1 MFFYITMSESIYSQS
16 VLSNAIIKL
25 ANAFR
30 EAGYN
35 PPGKIEV
42 VDSQTFHKL
51 LAEVMELYNNI
62 DRKKAPVAPKFSIA
76 DTIAIV
82 EQKQQFNN

>member
-1 MFFYITMSESIYSQS
+1 M
-16 VLSNAIIKL
+16 LSNAIITL

-35 PPGKIEV
+35 PPNKIE
-42 VDSQTFHKL
+42 VDSQTFDKL
-51 LAEVMELYNNI
+51 LAEAMELYNI
-62 DRKKAPVAPKFSIA
+62 DSKIAIIERKFSIA

-82 EQKQQFNN
+82 EKIQQ

>member
-1 MFFYITMSESIYSQS
+1 MSESVYSQS

-35 PPGKIEV
+35 PPAKIE
-42 VDSQTFHKL
+42 VDSQTFDKL
-51 LAEVMELYNNI
+51 LAEAMELYNI
-62 DRKKAPVAPKFSIA
+62 DSKIAIIERKFSIA
-76 DTIAIV
+76 DTIAII
-82 EQKQQFNN
+82 EKIQ

>member
-1 MFFYITMSESIYSQS
+1 MSESVYSQS

-25 ANAFR
+25 ANAFK

-35 PPGKIEV
+35 PPSKIE
-42 VDSQTFHKL
+42 VDSQTFDKL
-51 LAEVMELYNNI
+51 LAEAMELYNI
-62 DRKKAPVAPKFSIA
+62 DSKIAIVERKFSIA

-82 EQKQQFNN
+82 GQIQ

>member
-1 MFFYITMSESIYSQS
+1 MSESIYSQS

-35 PPGKIEV
+35 PPRRIE
-42 VDSQTFHKL
+42 VDSQTFDKL
-51 LAEVMELYNNI
+51 LAETMELYNI
-62 DRKKAPVAPKFSIA
+62 DSKIAIIERKFSIA

-82 EQKQQFNN
+82 EKIQ

>member
-1 MFFYITMSESIYSQS
+1 MTMSESIYSQS

-25 ANAFR
+25 ANAFK

-35 PPGKIEV
+35 PPSKIE
-42 VDSQTFHKL
+42 VDSQTFDKL
-51 LAEVMELYNNI
+51 LAEAMELYNI
-62 DRKKAPVAPKFSIA
+62 DSKIAIIERKFSIA

-82 EQKQQFNN
+82 EKI

>member
-1 MFFYITMSESIYSQS
+1 MSESIYSQS

-35 PPGKIEV
+35 PPSKIE
-42 VDSQTFHKL
+42 VDSQTFDKL
-51 LAEVMELYNNI
+51 LAEAMELYNI
-62 DRKKAPVAPKFSIA
+62 DSKIAIIERKFSIA
-76 DTIAIV
+76 DTIVIV
-82 EQKQQFNN
+82 EKIQ

>member
-1 MFFYITMSESIYSQS
+1 MSEIIYGQS

-35 PPGKIEV
+35 PPSKIE
-42 VDSQTFHKL
+42 VDSQTFDKL
-51 LAEVMELYNNI
+51 LAEAMELYNI
-62 DRKKAPVAPKFSIA
+62 DSKIAIIERKFSIA

-82 EQKQQFNN
+82 EKIQ

>member
-1 MFFYITMSESIYSQS
+1 MSESIYSQS

-35 PPGKIEV
+35 PPSNIE
-42 VDSQTFHKL
+42 VDSQTFDKL
-51 LAEVMELYNNI
+51 LAEAMELYNI
-62 DRKKAPVAPKFSIA
+62 DSKIAIIERKFSIA

-82 EQKQQFNN
+82 EKIQ

>member
-1 MFFYITMSESIYSQS
+1 MSESVYSQS

-35 PPGKIEV
+35 PPSKIE
-42 VDSQTFHKL
+42 VDSQTFDKL
-51 LAEVMELYNNI
+51 LAEAMELYNI
-62 DRKKAPVAPKFSIA
+62 DSKIAIIERKFSIA
-76 DTIAIV
+76 DTIAII
-82 EQKQQFNN
+82 EKIQ

>member
-1 MFFYITMSESIYSQS
+1 MYESIYSQS

-35 PPGKIEV
+35 PPSKIE
-42 VDSQTFHKL
+42 VDSQTFDKL
-51 LAEVMELYNNI
+51 LAEAMELYNI
-62 DRKKAPVAPKFSIA
+62 DSKIAIIERKFSIA
-76 DTIAIV
+76 DTISIV
-82 EQKQQFNN
+82 EKIQ

>member
-1 MFFYITMSESIYSQS
+1 MSESIYSQS

-35 PPGKIEV
+35 PPSKIE
-42 VDSQTFHKL
+42 VDSQTFDKP
-51 LAEVMELYNNI
+51 LAEAMELYNI
-62 DRKKAPVAPKFSIA
+62 DSKIAIIERKFSIA
-76 DTIAIV
+76 DTISIV
-82 EQKQQFNN
+82 EKIQ

>member
-35 PPGKIEV
+35 PPSKIE
-42 VDSQTFHKL
+42 VDSQTFDKL
-51 LAEVMELYNNI
+51 LAEAMELYNI
-62 DRKKAPVAPKFSIA
+62 DSKIAIIERKFSIA
-76 DTIAIV
+76 DTIAIA
-82 EQKQQFNN
+82 EKAQQ

>member
-1 MFFYITMSESIYSQS
+1 MSESVYSQS

-35 PPGKIEV
+35 PPSKIE
-42 VDSQTFHKL
+42 VDSQTFDKL
-51 LAEVMELYNNI
+51 LAEAMELYNI
-62 DRKKAPVAPKFSIA
+62 DSKIAIIERKFSIA
-76 DTIAIV
+76 DTISIV
-82 EQKQQFNN
+82 EIIQ

>member
-1 MFFYITMSESIYSQS
+1 MSESIYSQS

-35 PPGKIEV
+35 PPSKIE
-42 VDSQTFHKL
+42 VDSQTFDKL
-51 LAEVMELYNNI
+51 LAEAMELYNI
-62 DRKKAPVAPKFSIA
+62 DSKIVIIERKFSIA

-82 EQKQQFNN
+82 EKIQ

>member
-1 MFFYITMSESIYSQS
+1 MFFNITMSESIYSQS

-42 VDSQTFHKL
+42 DSQTFDKL
-51 LAEVMELYNNI
+51 LAEAMELYNI
-62 DRKKAPVAPKFSIA
+62 DSKIAIIERKFSIA

-82 EQKQQFNN
+82 EKIHQ

>member
-1 MFFYITMSESIYSQS
+1 MSESIYSQS
-16 VLSNAIIKL
+16 MLSNAIITL

-35 PPGKIEV
+35 PPNKIE
-42 VDSQTFHKL
+42 VDSQTFDKL
-51 LAEVMELYNNI
+51 LAEAMELYNI
-62 DRKKAPVAPKFSIA
+62 DSKIAIIERKFSIA

-82 EQKQQFNN
+82 EKIQQ

>member
-1 MFFYITMSESIYSQS
+1 MSESIYSQS

-35 PPGKIEV
+35 PPSKIE
-42 VDSQTFHKL
+42 VDSQTFDKL
-51 LAEVMELYNNI
+51 LAEAMELYNI
-62 DRKKAPVAPKFSIA
+62 DSKIAIIERKFSIA

-82 EQKQQFNN
+82 EKLQ

>member
-1 MFFYITMSESIYSQS
+1 MSESVYSQS

-35 PPGKIEV
+35 PPSKIE
-42 VDSQTFHKL
+42 VDSQTFDKL
-51 LAEVMELYNNI
+51 LAEAMELYNI
-62 DRKKAPVAPKFSIA
+62 DSKIAIVERKFSIA

-82 EQKQQFNN
+82 EKIQ

>member
-1 MFFYITMSESIYSQS
+1 MSESVYSQS

-35 PPGKIEV
+35 PPSKIE
-42 VDSQTFHKL
+42 VDSQTFDKL
-51 LAEVMELYNNI
+51 LAEAMELYNI
-62 DRKKAPVAPKFSIA
+62 DSKIAITERKFSIA

-82 EQKQQFNN
+82 EKIQ

>member
-1 MFFYITMSESIYSQS
+1 MSESVYSQS

-35 PPGKIEV
+35 PPSKIE
-42 VDSQTFHKL
+42 VDSQTFDKL
-51 LAEVMELYNNI
+51 LAEAMELYNI
-62 DRKKAPVAPKFSIA
+62 DSKIAIIERKFSIA

-82 EQKQQFNN
+82 EKI

>member
-1 MFFYITMSESIYSQS
+1 MYESIYSQS

-35 PPGKIEV
+35 PPSKIE
-42 VDSQTFHKL
+42 VDSQTFDKL
-51 LAEVMELYNNI
+51 LAEAMELYNI
-62 DRKKAPVAPKFSIA
+62 DSKIAIIERKFSIA

-82 EQKQQFNN
+82 EKIQ

>member
-1 MFFYITMSESIYSQS
+1 MSESVYSES

-25 ANAFR
+25 ANAFK

-35 PPGKIEV
+35 PPSKIE
-42 VDSQTFHKL
+42 VDSQTFDKL
-51 LAEVMELYNNI
+51 LAEAMELYNI
-62 DRKKAPVAPKFSIA
+62 DSKIAIIERKFSIA

-82 EQKQQFNN
+82 EKIQ

>member
-1 MFFYITMSESIYSQS
+1 MSESIYSQS

-35 PPGKIEV
+35 PPSKIE
-42 VDSQTFHKL
+42 VDSQTFDKL
-51 LAEVMELYNNI
+51 LAEAMELYNI
-62 DRKKAPVAPKFSIA
+62 DSKIAIIERKFSIA

-82 EQKQQFNN
+82 EKIQ